1 MGVIDFKNRMKMYDY
16 CIIIFN
22 LIRPLRVGRKERSDG
37 IASKQ
42 VRLVR
47 ASVTIIPQ
55 TRNYIVISTEV
66 QRSGEISSAYST
78 SPLWSR

>member
-1 MGVIDFKNRMKMYDY
+1 TKMHAYATFCRY
-16 CIIIFN
+16 LFN
-22 LIRPLRVGRKERSDG
+22 SLRTLRVGRKERSDG

-55 TRNYIVISTEV
+55 TRNYIVISTNVEK
-66 QRSGEISSAYST
+66 SHPYEYKI
-78 SPLWSR
+78 